1 MITGNSES
9 EVLDQKFTSVEYD
22 IHAGMRGYAVLED
35 ITEYK
40 TDREIN
46 LLGSYKARYSAQSV
60 YTSI

>member
-1 MITGNSES
+1 
-9 EVLDQKFTSVEYD
+9 
-22 IHAGMRGYAVLED
+22 MRGYAVLED